1 MKFLINLILLLFITL
16 FAFAQDYTFEIPEM
30 EKEEPQLELS
40 GNLNGKW
47 ILHQTDKESPFY
59 KLKFYN
65 PDDLGSLLVQYKME
79 LYFNGDYQHK
89 NIGLHLKTY
98 SEYLNETE
106 ADFTLF
112 EAYNSVGVSPR
123 LSFEVGKRAYNW
135 GKGYAFNPV
144 GFINPKKDPENPEL
158 TQAGILSS
166 NFEYIKSFD
175 SDTLRTFAVTG
186 VVIPPLADLN
196 GKYGEINNTDLAL
209 KSYFLLWDTD
219 VDILAYYRREKF
231 NQIGI
236 DLSKNLKE
244 NIEVHGEVGYFTGK
258 EKSIVENNNIR
269 SFDVDGISYLLGFRY
284 LNRWG
289 STFISE
295 YYHNDAG
302 LNENE
307 YKDYFAFLE
316 DSYDSGNEDAI
327 RKANG
332 YMKNYFNSKT
342 LMRDYVYLKIT
353 HPEPFDILYLTL
365 SPSVIYNLNDNSF
378 LLSPTLSYKPYTN
391 FELLVRN
398 TVSFGGDSSEF
409 GGKQYQRI
417 VELWVTVYF

>member
-1 MKFLINLILLLFITL
+1 
-16 FAFAQDYTFEIPEM
+16 
-30 EKEEPQLELS
+30 
-40 GNLNGKW
+40 
-47 ILHQTDKESPFY
+47 
-59 KLKFYN
+59 
-65 PDDLGSLLVQYKME
+65 
-79 LYFNGDYQHK
+79 
-89 NIGLHLKTY
+89 LKTY
-98 SEYLNETE
+98 SEYLSETE

-112 EAYNSVGVSPR
+112 EAYNSIGISPR

-166 NFEYIKSFD
+166 NFEYIRSFD
-175 SDTLRTFAVTG
+175 SDTLRTFTVTG
-186 VVIPPLADLN
+186 VLIPSFADLN
-196 GKYGEINNTDLAL
+196 GKYGEINDTDCAL

-219 VDILAYYRREKF
+219 IDILGYYSQKEP

-244 NIEVHGEVGYFTGK
+244 NIEIHGEVGYFTGK

-269 SFDVDGISYLLGFRY
+269 SFDIDGISYLLGFRF

-289 STFISE
+289 STFICE

-316 DSYDSGNEDAI
+316 DSYNSGNENAI

-353 HPEPFDILYLTL
+353 HPEPFDILYFTL
-365 SPSVIYNLNDNSF
+365 SPSVIYNLNDNSL

-398 TVSFGGDSSEF
+398 TLLLGGDSSEF
-409 GGKQYQRI
+409 GGRQYKRI